1 MFWYSFILLLSIFLL
16 YRSAKILV
24 ESTINIAQYLKWR
37 EFVIAFFVMAIGS
50 SFPNLFVGIS
60 SVMHNIPELSFG
72 DVVGN
77 SVVDLTL
84 LVALAVFLGGT
95 LTADSKLVQKS
106 VKFTIFIAI
115 LPLLL
120 IVDGVL
126 GRGDSFVL

>member
-1 MFWYSFILLLSIFLL
+1 MIFNLFLL
-16 YRSAKILV
+16 IASAALLFKSANLLV
-24 ESTINIAQYLKWR
+24 QGITRIAHYLNWR